1 MSSTLPGSAPG
12 QSPEGTLPPGG
23 GTVYTGGSPNFDE
36 TTGQYRNLPGGMT
49 LGGKGGVPPPPGT
62 PTPPPIDFSIGR
74 SNDLFQPIIP
84 DESGGR
90 MTAPPPPGPP
100 NMFDTAANSI
110 YDAMD
115 ATRGVMNYQPM
126 MITPGSY
133 SANTIDPSQFNIDP
147 SQFNLGFQRISA
159 PTMQA
164 AQTSQADID
173 RFFNPYTDQVVDT
186 SLADIDR
193 ARQMQAN
200 QAAAQAQA
208 AGAFGGSRGALME
221 AEIGRNALDQAART
235 AGDLRRQGFTQAAQL
250 AQQDVGRR
258 QQSSM
263 LNAQQAL
270 QAALANQRS
279 GLQAGIANQRAGLQ
293 AALSNQ
299 DAGLRS
305 LLSNQGALNA
315 ASQFNINQ
323 DQSAQALNQAMG
335 LQGIQNQLAAA
346 NQLANLG
353 NLGYNQAT
361 GQLAGVNQAGNQ
373 QQALLQMLLGGAN
386 AQTQNIIGQPD
397 MDLQRI
403 ISVLSGIPFG
413 TSQTTSSSPG
423 LLDVAQTGAMI
434 ASLMG
439 MSDKRLKDN
448 IHLIGKTKAN
458 HNIYSWTWNELA
470 RGIGADRYPTVGVMA
485 QEVRATQPEAVV
497 EDEHGYLMVDY
508 SKVH

>member
-1 MSSTLPGSAPG
+1 MSSGILPGTAPG

-23 GTVYTGGSPNFDE
+23 GNTG
-36 TTGQYRNLPGGMT
+36 
-49 LGGKGGVPPPPGT
+49 GGKGGYTPPSGTAPPPQVFVRP
-62 PTPPPIDFSIGR
+62 
-74 SNDLFQPIIP
+74 NDRFQPVIP

-90 MTAPPPPGPP
+90 SQVPSGSSGLFSNLLNTAQTMDSGKPQPSSPPPPP

-115 ATRGVMNYQPM
+115 ATRGAMNYVPM
-126 MITPGSY
+126 TINPGSY
-133 SANTIDPSQFNIDP
+133 TANTIDP
-147 SQFNLGFQRISA
+147 SQFNLGFQSVSA
-159 PTMQA
+159 PSMQA

-258 QQSSM
+258 QQSGI

-270 QAALANQRS
+270 QAALANQRA
-279 GLQAGIANQRAGLQ
+279 GLQAGMA
-293 AALSNQ
+293 NQ
-299 DAGLRS
+299 DAALRS
-305 LLSNQGALNA
+305 LISNQGALNA

-373 QQALLQMLLGGAN
+373 QQALLQALLSGAN
-386 AQTQNIIGQPD
+386 AQTQSIIGQPD
-397 MDLQRI
+397 MDLQRVL
-403 ISVLSGIPFG
+403 SVLSGMPFG

-423 LLDVAQTGAMI
+423 LLDIAQTGAMI
-434 ASLMG
+434 AALLPG
-439 MSDKRLKDN
+439 SDRRLKDN
-448 IHLIGKTKAN
+448 IQLIGKTEGN
-458 HNIYSWTWNELA
+458 HNIYLWTWNELA
-470 RGIGADRYPTVGVMA
+470 RDIGADRYPPVGVMA

-497 EDEHGYLMVDY
+497 EDEHGYLRVDY

>member
-1 MSSTLPGSAPG
+1 MSSALPGSAPG
-12 QSPEGTLPPGG
+12 QSPEATLPPGG
-23 GTVYTGGSPNFDE
+23 GTVYTGG
-36 TTGQYRNLPGGMT
+36 GMT
-49 LGGKGGVPPPPGT
+49 FGGKGGLPPAQGT
-62 PTPPPIDFSIGR
+62 PTPPPLDFSVGQ
-74 SNDLFQPIIP
+74 NDRFQPIIP

-100 NMFDTAANSI
+100 NMFETAANSI

-115 ATRGVMNYQPM
+115 ATRGAMNYQPM
-126 MITPGSY
+126 TITPGSY
-133 SANTIDPSQFNIDP
+133 SATMLDPRNFSMGYQNV
-147 SQFNLGFQRISA
+147 SA
-159 PTMQA
+159 PNMTA

-258 QQSSM
+258 QQAGM

-270 QAALANQRS
+270 QAALANQRA
-279 GLQAGIANQRAGLQ
+279 GLTAGSANLNAQLRAALANQNAG
-293 AALSNQ
+293 
-299 DAGLRS
+299 
-305 LLSNQGALNA
+305 NA

-335 LQGIQNQLAAA
+335 LQGIQNQLFAA

-485 QEVRATQPEAVV
+485 QEVKATQPEAVV

>member
-1 MSSTLPGSAPG
+1 MSSGILPGTAPG

-23 GTVYTGGSPNFDE
+23 GNTG
-36 TTGQYRNLPGGMT
+36 
-49 LGGKGGVPPPPGT
+49 GGKGGYTPPPGT
-62 PTPPPIDFSIGR
+62 APPTEVFVRP
-74 SNDLFQPIIP
+74 NDRFQPMIP

-90 MTAPPPPGPP
+90 SQVSGGASGLFSNLLNATQTMDSGKPQPSGPPP

-115 ATRGVMNYQPM
+115 ATRGAMNYQPM

-133 SANTIDPSQFNIDP
+133 NATMLDPRSFSMGYQNV
-147 SQFNLGFQRISA
+147 SA
-159 PTMQA
+159 PNMTA

-221 AEIGRNALDQAART
+221 TEIGRNALDQAART

-258 QQSSM
+258 QQAGM

-270 QAALANQRS
+270 QAAM
-279 GLQAGIANQRAGLQ
+279 ANQRAGLTAGTANLNAQLQ
-293 AALSNQ
+293 AALANQ
-299 DAGLRS
+299 NAG
-305 LLSNQGALNA
+305 NA

-335 LQGIQNQLAAA
+335 LQGIQNQLFAA

-373 QQALLQMLLGGAN
+373 QQALLQALLSGAN
-386 AQTQNIIGQPD
+386 AQTQSIIGQPD
-397 MDLQRI
+397 MDLQRVL
-403 ISVLSGIPFG
+403 SVLSGMPFG

-423 LLDVAQTGAMI
+423 LLDIAQTGAMLY
-434 ASLMG
+434 SLFP
-439 MSDKRLKDN
+439 SDRRLKDN
-448 IHLIGKTKAN
+448 IQLVGKTEGS

-470 RGIGADRYPTVGVMA
+470 KDIGADRYPTVGVMA

-497 EDEHGYLMVDY
+497 EDEHGYLRVDY

>member
-1 MSSTLPGSAPG
+1 MSSALPGSAPG

-62 PTPPPIDFSIGR
+62 PTPPPLDFSVGQ
-74 SNDLFQPIIP
+74 NDRFQPIIP

-100 NMFDTAANSI
+100 NMFEMAANSI

-115 ATRGVMNYQPM
+115 ATRGAMNYQPM
-126 MITPGSY
+126 TITPGSY
-133 SANTIDPSQFNIDP
+133 SATMLDPRNFSMGYQNV
-147 SQFNLGFQRISA
+147 SA
-159 PTMQA
+159 PNMTA

-258 QQSSM
+258 QQAGM

-270 QAALANQRS
+270 QAALANQRA
-279 GLQAGIANQRAGLQ
+279 GLTAGSANLNAQLRAALANQNAG
-293 AALSNQ
+293 
-299 DAGLRS
+299 
-305 LLSNQGALNA
+305 NA

-335 LQGIQNQLAAA
+335 LTGIQNQLFAA

-423 LLDVAQTGAMI
+423 LLDIAQTGAMI
-434 ASLMG
+434 ASLFP
-439 MSDKRLKDN
+439 SDQRLKDN
-448 IHLIGKTKAN
+448 IQLVGKTEGS

-470 RGIGADRYPTVGVMA
+470 KDIGADRYPTVGVMA

-497 EDEHGYLMVDY
+497 EGEHGYLMVDY

>member
-12 QSPEGTLPPGG
+12 QRPEGTLPPGG

-36 TTGQYRNLPGGMT
+36 TTGQYRNPPGG
-49 LGGKGGVPPPPGT
+49 LPFKGGGFPLPTDPPPTNPPPPPTVTSGINRFT
-62 PTPPPIDFSIGR
+62 PF
-74 SNDLFQPIIP
+74 IP
-84 DESGGR
+84 DESGGVMR
-90 MTAPPPPGPP
+90 VPPPPGPP

-115 ATRGVMNYQPM
+115 ATRGAMNYVPM
-126 MITPGSY
+126 TINPGSY
-133 SANTIDPSQFNIDP
+133 TANTIDP
-147 SQFNLGFQRISA
+147 SQFNLGFQSVSA
-159 PTMQA
+159 PGMQA

-258 QQSSM
+258 QQSGI

-279 GLQAGIANQRAGLQ
+279 GLQAGLANQN
-293 AALSNQ
+293 AALQSAIRNQ
-299 DAGLRS
+299 S
-305 LLSNQGALNA
+305 ALNN

-335 LQGIQNQLAAA
+335 LQGIQNQLTAA

-373 QQALLQMLLGGAN
+373 QQALLQALLSGAN
-386 AQTQNIIGQPD
+386 AQTQGIIGQPD
-397 MDLQRI
+397 MDIQRVL
-403 ISVLSGIPFG
+403 SVLSGMPFG

-423 LLDVAQTGAMI
+423 LLDIAQVGAMLY
-434 ASLMG
+434 SLFP
-439 MSDKRLKDN
+439 SDRRLKDN
-448 IHLIGKTKAN
+448 IQLVRKTEGS

-470 RGIGADRYPTVGVMA
+470 KDIGADRYPTVGVMA

-497 EDEHGYLMVDY
+497 EGEHGYLMVDY